1 MRQDLGAQLL
11 ELFLKSKGIRN
22 VIIVWLWM
30 NALFVLAMH
39 LKREVKMEF
48 LELFVL
54 GIDIAAIILIGIVV
68 YVFYFM

>member
-1 MRQDLGAQLL
+1 
-11 ELFLKSKGIRN
+11 
-22 VIIVWLWM
+22 M

>member
-1 MRQDLGAQLL
+1 MAMD
-11 ELFLKSKGIRN
+11 EC
-22 VIIVWLWM
+22 IICPSYS
-30 NALFVLAMH
+30 F
-39 LKREVKMEF
+39 KEREVKMEF